1 MKNTRLVIVIALCVH
16 ATSPAA
22 TRLLIGQ
29 GFERET
35 WPPPGWRIKTRTP
48 PVAYWARVCT
58 EGNCF
63 ARGFV
68 GGSYG
73 GAVATLIT
81 KKLELPARSKIA
93 VAFDY
98 TSFEEG
104 YPYVIK
110 RKVYLVKGDYEN
122 IWSLDLQIGAWKRV
136 KANIPP
142 IKEAGDD
149 YTFRWCVEA
158 VTFSGTYVVLCIDNI
173 RIKETNTA
181 VEPTS
186 LGRVRALYR

>member
-1 MKNTRLVIVIALCVH
+1 MKTVRFIAAIALL
-16 ATSPAA
+16 AFAASSAA

-29 GFERET
+29 GFKRET
-35 WPPPGWRIKTRTP
+35 WPPPGWRVKTRTP
-48 PVAYWARVCT
+48 PVAYWARVCP
-58 EGNCF
+58 EENCF

-73 GAVATLIT
+73 GGSATLIT
-81 KKLELPARSKIA
+81 KKLDLPARSKIT

-98 TSFEEG
+98 INSEEG
-104 YPYVIK
+104 YPWGVK
-110 RKVYLVKGDYEN
+110 RKVYLVKGDYWN
-122 IWSLDLQIGAWKRV
+122 IWSMDLQSERWKRV
-136 KANIPP
+136 KTNLPP

-149 YTFRWCVEA
+149 YTFRWYVEA

-173 RIKETNTA
+173 RIEETNTA
-181 VEPTS
+181 VEPSS